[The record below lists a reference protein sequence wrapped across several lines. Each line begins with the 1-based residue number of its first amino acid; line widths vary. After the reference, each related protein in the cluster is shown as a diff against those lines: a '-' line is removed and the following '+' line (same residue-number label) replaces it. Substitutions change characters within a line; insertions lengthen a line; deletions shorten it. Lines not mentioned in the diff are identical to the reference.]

1 MTEMRHKTLSIF
13 LAAIILSVAAIPI
26 VDSMQTPPEEDAEA
40 IAPLVIFGVGIL
52 IGVVVGGGTVY
63 YVMNHDTP
71 DTVID
76 PELNLANYRKAEAEK
91 TQAALLNSAEMANSG
106 LTIDSYVWRFTDS
119 YWQRSVELIAASD
132 WNAGLAYDA
141 EDILQKA
148 AVMENTD
155 KLYYSWQHVVDS
167 HFWAH
172 RDVRSIWSVA
182 FRFI

>member
-1 MTEMRHKTLSIF
+1 
-13 LAAIILSVAAIPI
+13 
-26 VDSMQTPPEEDAEA
+26 
-40 IAPLVIFGVGIL
+40 
-52 IGVVVGGGTVY
+52 
-63 YVMNHDTP
+63 MNHDTP

-141 EDILQKA
+141 EDILQKGRGDGEHGQALLLLA
-148 AVMENTD
+148 AC
-155 KLYYSWQHVVDS
+155 
-167 HFWAH
+167 
-172 RDVRSIWSVA
+172 R
-182 FRFI
+182 

>member
-13 LAAIILSVAAIPI
+13 LAAIICSVAAIPI
-26 VDSMQTPPEEDAEA
+26 VDSIQTPPEEDAEA

-119 YWQRSVELIAASD
+119 Y
-132 WNAGLAYDA
+132 
-141 EDILQKA
+141 
-148 AVMENTD
+148 
-155 KLYYSWQHVVDS
+155 
-167 HFWAH
+167 
-172 RDVRSIWSVA
+172 
-182 FRFI
+182 